1 MEFVQNQSN
10 DRVQE
15 IRSRVVAERAL
26 IADLDGRI
34 KDSYLKRQLQFALCT
49 LDDVENFFL
58 GKALQE
64 PRTLAA
70 ESAWVGY
77 AEQVFQIA
85 VQQRKVVDELVARF
99 GPSLISI

>member
-1 MEFVQNQSN
+1 MEFVQKLPN

-15 IRSRVVAERAL
+15 IRSRVAAERAL

-49 LDDVENFFL
+49 LDDVENVFL

-64 PRTLAA
+64 PRPPAA
-70 ESAWVGY
+70 ESAWFGY

-85 VQQRKVVDELVARF
+85 VHQRKVVEELVATF
-99 GPSLISI
+99 GPGLISI

>member
-1 MEFVQNQSN
+1 MESVQNLLN

-15 IRSRVVAERAL
+15 IRSKVVAERAL
-26 IADLDGRI
+26 IADLNDRI

-49 LDDVENFFL
+49 LDDVENVFL

-64 PRTLAA
+64 PRTPAA
-70 ESAWVGY
+70 ESAWIGY
-77 AEQVFQIA
+77 TEQVFQIA
-85 VQQRKVVDELVARF
+85 VQQRKVVDELIAKF